1 MKPRIGVLLGDP
13 NGVGPELAA
22 KLLAADDIRERADV
36 VVIGDGGVL
45 RAGEAVSG
53 CRVPIRV
60 VGDISGAA
68 FSERELPFLDVPGIK
83 PGEVTPGKA
92 TAAAGRSCVLA
103 LQAALRLAKS
113 GAIDGFCFAPL
124 NKHALKLGG
133 SPVANE
139 HVLFAQELGFD
150 GPFCEHNVLEGLW
163 TTRVTSH
170 IALKDVCPLI
180 TAERVMRAI
189 RLAHDTLGSA
199 GYARP
204 RIGVAALNPHAG
216 DGGLFGR
223 EEIDIIAPAVDQ
235 AKAAGLD
242 AEGPFAADTV
252 FVKARDG
259 RFDAVVTMYHD
270 QGQIAMKLMGFSR
283 GVTVSGGLPVPIT
296 TPASGTAFDIVG
308 KGIANPEGL
317 RQAFLLVCRMAEV
330 RRQRAASRLAPVA
343 GVIHRDRDRPAT
355 ARNG

>member
-22 KLLAADDIRERADV
+22 KLLAAADIRERADIV
-36 VVIGDGGVL
+36 IIGDEGIL
-45 RAGEAVSG
+45 RTGEAVAG
-53 CRVPIRV
+53 CHVPVRVIADLAEADFP
-60 VGDISGAA
+60 G
-68 FSERELPFLDVPGIK
+68 RELPFLDVPGIA
-83 PGEVTPGKA
+83 PEDVTPGKA
-92 TAAAGRSCVLA
+92 TKAGGRSCVVALRVALA
-103 LQAALRLAKS
+103 LAKR
-113 GAIDGFCFAPL
+113 GDLDGFCFAPL
-124 NKHALKLGG
+124 NKYALKLGG
-133 SPVANE
+133 CPVADE
-139 HVLFAQELGFD
+139 HIFFAQELDFD

-180 TAERVMRAI
+180 TPERVLRAI
-189 RLAHDTLGSA
+189 RLAHNTLGGA
-199 GYARP
+199 GIASP

-216 DGGLFGR
+216 DGGMFGR
-223 EEIDIIAPAVDQ
+223 EEIDIIAPAVGQ
-235 AKAAGLD
+235 AKAAGID
-242 AEGPFAADTV
+242 AHGPFAADTI

-259 RFDAVVTMYHD
+259 QFDAVVTMYHD

-308 KGIANPEGL
+308 KGVANPEGL

-330 RRQRAASRLAPVA
+330 RRQQAASRLAAV
-343 GVIHRDRDRPAT
+343 V
-355 ARNG
+355 

>member
-22 KLLAADDIRERADV
+22 KLLAADDIRQHADV
-36 VVIGDGGVL
+36 LVIGDLGIL
-45 RAGEAVSG
+45 RAGEAVAG
-53 CRVPIRV
+53 CHIAVRV
-60 VGDISGAA
+60 VRDAAEADFSGP
-68 FSERELPFLDVPGIK
+68 ELPFLEVPGIA
-83 PGEVTPGKA
+83 PADITPGQA
-92 TAAAGRSCVLA
+92 TAAGGRSCVLA
-103 LQAALRLAKS
+103 LRAALALAQG

-124 NKHALKLGG
+124 NKQALKLGG
-133 SPVANE
+133 SPVADE
-139 HVLFAQELGFD
+139 HIFFAQELGFD
-150 GPFCEHNVLEGLW
+150 GPFCEHNVLDGLW

-180 TAERVMRAI
+180 TVDRVMRAI
-189 RLAHDTLGSA
+189 RLARDTLGGA
-199 GYARP
+199 GCASP

-223 EEIDIIAPAVDQ
+223 EEIDVIAPAVAQ
-235 AKAAGLD
+235 AKAAGID
-242 AEGPFAADTV
+242 AQGPFAADTI

-259 RFDAVVTMYHD
+259 HFDAVVTMYHD
-270 QGQIAMKLMGFSR
+270 QGQVAMKLMGFAR

-308 KGIANPEGL
+308 KGVASPEGL

-330 RRQRAASRLAPVA
+330 RLQREASPRAA
-343 GVIHRDRDRPAT
+343 AT
-355 ARNG
+355 V

>member
-13 NGVGPELAA
+13 NGVGPELAV
-22 KLLAADDIRERADV
+22 KLLVSEDLRQHADV
-36 VVIGDGGVL
+36 VVIGDAGVL
-45 RAGEAVSG
+45 RSGEAVADRHVRVRSISDIEQADFSG
-53 CRVPIRV
+53 T
-60 VGDISGAA
+60 G
-68 FSERELPFLDVPGIK
+68 LPFLEVPGIHPK
-83 PGEVTPGKA
+83 EVTPGKA
-92 TAAAGRSCVLA
+92 TAAGGRSCVLA
-103 LQAALRLAKS
+103 LRAALSLAKR

-133 SPVANE
+133 CPVADE
-139 HVLFAQELGFD
+139 HIFFAHELDFD

-170 IALKDVCPLI
+170 IALKDVCGLI

-189 RLAHDTLGSA
+189 RLAHDTLGGA

-216 DGGLFGR
+216 DGGMFGR
-223 EEIDIIAPAVDQ
+223 EEIDVIAPTVEQ
-235 AKAAGLD
+235 AKATGID
-242 AEGPFAADTV
+242 AHGPFAADTV

-259 RFDAVVTMYHD
+259 HFDAVVTMYHD
-270 QGQIAMKLMGFSR
+270 QGQIAMKLMGFAR

-317 RQAFLLVCRMAEV
+317 RQAFLLVCRMAEI
-330 RRQRAASRLAPVA
+330 RRQRAADLVA
-343 GVIHRDRDRPAT
+343 AG
-355 ARNG
+355 